1 MVTKKVEDRINFI
14 DKGERDQEGLVE
26 VKAQKKTI
34 TDYLL
39 ECRSLSV
46 HTLIAFFL
54 IIISLMLTI
63 FHLSAGWFGPPEA
76 HLFRSVHLCLIL
88 AACFLYYPLGRKNW
102 YDPIRKPLML
112 IDLALVFLS
121 IITEIYYLVDTDSF
135 RMRLPSPNFFDQLV
149 GIIVILLVLEAT
161 RRVVGWPMIVIS
173 VFFTT
178 HSLFANKFPSILF
191 GPASSLSTFVS
202 HTYMEESGIYGIPIA
217 VVSSFVVLFIIF
229 GALLRL
235 TGGDKFF
242 VNLALVVAGNQ
253 TGGPAKAAVISSMCF
268 GSISGSTVA
277 NVAGTGTFTIPLMK
291 SLGYTN
297 YFAGAVEAV
306 ASTGGA
312 LMPPVM
318 GAVAFVVAG
327 FLGISYWS
335 VATAALLPAIIFY
348 GGLFTMI
355 HFRAQAKRLRPLPKD
370 KLPKMR
376 TVLSYGWTLVIPLF
390 VLIGLLAS
398 GRSASMSVFWSIA
411 LLFVMVFVN
420 KSTRPNPVMLLK
432 ICEDVMRSM
441 IVVSVACACA
451 GIIISVTT
459 MSSIG
464 LKMGWLILQISGDKL
479 FLMLIFIMIL
489 SIILG
494 MGLPTTAVY
503 ITLYVTLIPI
513 LIEMGVIPLAAHLFA
528 LYYGVLS
535 NIIPPVAI
543 AGYAAAGIA
552 KSPPIKTSWT
562 AFFIGLC
569 GLVVPFAFIYR
580 PGLLLIGS
588 PVQILWAI
596 LCASLAVFSFA
607 VAVIG
612 WFRGPLNPFWRV
624 LILVMGL
631 FSLDPGLATNILSFS
646 VVLFFMIY
654 RVFLVKREQVHTCTQ
669 IDVLNKEE
677 THV

>member
-1 MVTKKVEDRINFI
+1 MNR
-14 DKGERDQEGLVE
+14 GERYQEGLVE
-26 VKAQKKTI
+26 IKTQKKTI

-39 ECRSLSV
+39 ECRSLSI

-54 IIISLMLTI
+54 IIVSLMLAI
-63 FHLSAGWFGPPEA
+63 FHLSASWFGPPEA

-112 IDLALVFLS
+112 IDLVLVVLS

-135 RMRLPSPNFFDQLV
+135 IMRLPSPNSFDQLA

-161 RRVVGWPMIVIS
+161 RRVIGWPMIIIA

-178 HSLFANKFPSILF
+178 HALFANKFPGILF

-202 HTYMEESGIYGIPIA
+202 QTYMEESGIYGIPIA
-217 VVSSFVVLFIIF
+217 VVASFVVLFIIF
-229 GALLRL
+229 GTLLRM

-242 VNLALVVAGNQ
+242 VNLALALTGNQ

-277 NVAGTGTFTIPLMK
+277 NVTGTGTFTIPLMK
-291 SLGYTN
+291 GVGYTS

-335 VATAALLPAIIFY
+335 VALAALLPALIFY
-348 GGLFTMI
+348 GGLFIMI
-355 HFRAQAKRLRPLPKD
+355 HFWSQAKGLRPLPKE
-370 KLPKMR
+370 KLPQMK
-376 TVLSYGWTLVIPLF
+376 TVLSYGWTLLIPLL

-411 LLFVMVFVN
+411 LLFVLVFVS

-432 ICEDVMRSM
+432 VCEDVMWSI

-459 MSSIG
+459 ISGIG
-464 LKMGWLILQISGDKL
+464 LRLSWLILQISGGNL
-479 FLMLIFIMIL
+479 FLTLIFIMIL

-503 ITLYVTLIPI
+503 ITLYVTVIPSLIKIGIIPI
-513 LIEMGVIPLAAHLFA
+513 AAHMFA

-543 AGYAAAGIA
+543 AAYAAAGIA

-569 GLVVPFAFIYR
+569 GLVVPFAFVYR
-580 PGLLLIGS
+580 PALLLVGS
-588 PVQILWAI
+588 PVQIFWAI
-596 LCASLAVFSFA
+596 LCASLAVFSLA

-612 WFRGPLNPFWRV
+612 WFHGPLNPFWRV
-624 LILVMGL
+624 LVLVVGL
-631 FSLDPGLATNILSFS
+631 LSLAPSLATDILALS
-646 VVLFFMIY
+646 VVLLFMIY
-654 RVFLVKREQVHTCTQ
+654 SFFGQKRSRAAHIPKQMY
-669 IDVLNKEE
+669 
-677 THV
+677 